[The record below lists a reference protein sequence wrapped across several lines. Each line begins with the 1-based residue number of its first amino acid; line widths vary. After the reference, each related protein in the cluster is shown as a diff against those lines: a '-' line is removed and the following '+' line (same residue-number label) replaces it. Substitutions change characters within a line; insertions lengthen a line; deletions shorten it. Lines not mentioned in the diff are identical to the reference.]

1 MQCSQCTNESAAEL
15 KYSSIFLCKHHF
27 ISLFEKRIRHTIRQ
41 NKLLRHDDR
50 IAVGLSGGKD
60 SSVLLKILSELT
72 KKVRKTSIFAVTID
86 EGISGYSDFVVETSS
101 ALCEEMGVEH
111 HVFSFRNEIGMTLDE
126 LADKMKNFEKQPPV
140 CSYCGVL
147 RRNLLNIKARELG
160 ATKLAIGHNLDDECQ
175 AMLMNL
181 IRGDLNRITRMGT
194 LVGVIRNEKFVPKI
208 KPLGECPEDEIR
220 LYANLNEIK
229 FNSLK
234 CSYAQQSFRSTIRKA
249 LNDIE
254 EKHPGSKFQLLK
266 STDELIPVLR
276 EAHKIEELPNKCKI
290 CGELASG
297 EVCKFCELLQKIKN

>member
-1 MQCSQCTNESAAEL
+1 MQCSQCTKESAAEL
-15 KYSSIFLCKHHF
+15 KYSKIFLCRQHF
-27 ISLFEKRIRHTIRQ
+27 ISLFEKRVRHTIRQ

-50 IAVGLSGGKD
+50 IAVGLSSGKD
-60 SSVLLKILSELT
+60 SAVLLKILSGLT

-86 EGISGYSDFVVETSS
+86 EGISGYSELVLETSR
-101 ALCEEMGVEH
+101 ALCEEMNVEH
-111 HVFSFRNEIGMTLDE
+111 HVFSFRDEIGMTLDG
-126 LADKMKNFEKQPPV
+126 LVNKMKNFESQPSV

-175 AMLMNL
+175 VMLMNL

-194 LVGVIRNEKFVPKI
+194 LVGVIRDGKFVPKI
-208 KPLGECPEDEIR
+208 KPLRECPEDEIR

-276 EAHKIEELPNKCKI
+276 EAHKIEELPNNCKI

-297 EVCKFCELLQKIKN
+297 EVCKFCELLQKLKN